1 MTEAVETST
10 KEAPAQL
17 EQPLVPQPDEL
28 QAKAL
33 ARAQETS
40 RSLAAQLF
48 TAERVALIKK
58 QICPAGITD
67 GDFAVFLE
75 QCRRSGLDPLMKEA
89 WCVPRKVKVKRKTDK
104 GYDVTEDVE
113 VHVFQAAEQG
123 MQVRAHRSGVFLGMR
138 AGAVY
143 EHDTCEIDFAGGRVK
158 HVAKMGTRGKLLG
171 AWAIAFRS
179 DLAVSPVAWVNLS
192 EYLMAEAPL
201 WKGKPETMIVKVA
214 RAHAL
219 RLSFPFEFA
228 GAFIPEELDAGPI
241 PEEMANGV
249 DTWLKRAVEE
259 AAPSQPAT
267 TRAEQ
272 VKQRL
277 DAAKP
282 KPTPPRVTEIPMDA
296 MRFGPAKGK
305 KLAECTGADL
315 ATGLA
320 EAEKAIAENPGA
332 VWASSVAQ
340 RIDAMKA
347 EQSRRFSALTEK
359 LDEQPTPQDG
369 APARQPGEE
378 G

>member
-89 WCVPRKVKVKRKTDK
+89 WCVPRKVKVKRKNDK

-123 MQVRAHRSGVFLGMR
+123 MQIRAHRSGVFLGMR

-143 EHDTCEIDFAGGRVK
+143 SNDPHREIDFAAGRVR
-158 HVAKMGTRGKLLG
+158 HTAQMGNRGQLLG

-179 DLAVSPVAWVNLS
+179 DLAVSPVAWVNFS
-192 EYLMAEAPL
+192 EYSGEGPL
-201 WKGKPETMIVKVA
+201 WKNKPETMIVKVA

-219 RLSFPFEFA
+219 RLSFPYEFA
-228 GAFIPEELDAGPI
+228 GAYIAEELDAGHI

-259 AAPSQPAT
+259 PAPAKPE

-282 KPTPPRVTEIPMDA
+282 KPTPPRATEIPMDA

-305 KLAECTGADL
+305 KLAECTGAEL
-315 ATGLA
+315 AAGLA
-320 EAEKAIAENPGA
+320 EAEKAMADNPGA
-332 VWASSVAQ
+332 AWLPTVAQ
-340 RIDAMKA
+340 RIEMMKA
-347 EQSRRFSALTEK
+347 EQARRFSALTEK
-359 LDEQPTPQDG
+359 LDEQPTPKDG